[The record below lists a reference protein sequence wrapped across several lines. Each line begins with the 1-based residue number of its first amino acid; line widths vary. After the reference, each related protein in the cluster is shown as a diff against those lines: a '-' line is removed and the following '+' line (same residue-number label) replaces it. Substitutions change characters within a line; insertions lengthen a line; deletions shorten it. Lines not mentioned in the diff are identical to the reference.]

1 LLIEEPNK
9 NVIDLIYNDLNG
21 SDGVLQGNSNANLA
35 NQKTL
40 FAHKSDLGEDW
51 PCFYYIQLVPS

>member
-1 LLIEEPNK
+1 M
-9 NVIDLIYNDLNG
+9 IDLIYNDLNG